1 MTNALTFSL
10 DGLLKLSQLTFIIII
25 VYTLYKAGYLELFL
39 NYITNL
45 RNRKIE
51 VKNIDFEIPF
61 NNKYTKYTDTN
72 VELPFDIYY
81 KTPKKKKIFL
91 PKWFTLIVTH
101 KDFVIELLTRNINNN
116 IDDPIRDDKLIKSIL
131 KDLKNINKLKK

>member
-1 MTNALTFSL
+1 MTKIHSITHPN
-10 DGLLKLSQLTFIIII
+10 KLIQQKVNYFADYYSFVVDQL
-25 VYTLYKAGYLELFL
+25 G
-39 NYITNL
+39 
-45 RNRKIE
+45 
-51 VKNIDFEIPF
+51 KNIDFEIPF

-131 KDLKNINKLKK
+131 K